1 MLSDKEV
8 AEIMKKEVPRL
19 LHKRIAE
26 LESQVFYLIEACE
39 SLNDYM
45 NAETGYR
52 LNSADSIVESAKE
65 ILKKEII

>member
-8 AEIMKKEVPRL
+8 AEIMKRDVPRL

-26 LESQVFYLIEACE
+26 LEWCIKYLLEDCQCAA
-39 SLNDYM
+39 SA
-45 NAETGYR
+45 AEREGY
-52 LNSADSIVESAKE
+52 SVEYLERSKKAEE